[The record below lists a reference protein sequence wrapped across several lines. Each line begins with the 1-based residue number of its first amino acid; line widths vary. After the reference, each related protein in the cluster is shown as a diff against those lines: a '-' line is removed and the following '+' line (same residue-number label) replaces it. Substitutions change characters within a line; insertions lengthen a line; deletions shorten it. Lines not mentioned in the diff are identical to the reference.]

1 MKIRK
6 VLIITTAITILLL
19 FLFTSRISYD
29 AGIKYG
35 VKNAEKIRKDQAKNT
50 ETYTKKIRSVFVTK
64 VNNTK
69 IQNQISSSGRVV
81 SSNNITI
88 SSEVQGRLIGKNTF
102 KKGTEIKKGEI
113 IFSIENSELQNLHH
127 ANKSKFKN
135 MVLSALPDIN
145 LDFNSELSKW
155 EKFKN
160 TINLNSN
167 LPDFPNTKTKKE
179 ENFTSKIKEM
189 YYSIKSEEERL
200 KKYTVCAPFDGTI
213 IKSYSDVGGSVN
225 PGTPVVDFIRK
236 GDMEIELTV
245 NRSEIKYINVGDDV
259 IFIDNKRKYKGKII
273 RKAKF
278 VNMNTQNI
286 SIFASIETNE
296 SSVYS
301 GMYLSANITT
311 KKNKQGFKLPRRAL
325 IKKDLVY
332 IVNAN
337 DKLQKQKV
345 NIIGQQG
352 NNIII
357 DNLQNNILVV
367 NEPLIAAK
375 EGEIVKAIVR

>member
-1 MKIRK
+1 MKIRQ
-6 VLIITTAITILLL
+6 VLIIITAITILLL
-19 FLFTSRISYD
+19 FLFTSRVSYD
-29 AGIKYG
+29 AGIKHG
-35 VKNAEKIRKDQAKNT
+35 VKNAEKIREDQAKNT
-50 ETYTKKIRSVFVTK
+50 ETYTKKTRSVFVTK

-69 IQNQISSSGRVV
+69 IQSQISSSGRVV

-179 ENFTSKIKEM
+179 ENFTSRIKEM

-259 IFIDNKRKYKGKII
+259 IFIDNKREYKGKII

-286 SIFASIETNE
+286 SIFASIKTNE

-311 KKNKQGFKLPRRAL
+311 KKNKKGFKIPRRAL
-325 IKKDLVY
+325 INKDIVY

-352 NNIII
+352 NNLII